1 MDPNALIR
9 IRVLSALL
17 VEALEEL
24 DADAFS
30 SPQLVEQLREIGSRA
45 AEELDQRASAPSE

>member
-1 MDPNALIR
+1 MDHSPLIR
-9 IRVLSALL
+9 VRVLCALL

-30 SPQLVEQLREIGSRA
+30 SPQLLEQLREVGTRA
-45 AEELDQRASAPSE
+45 AAELDQRASAGRE